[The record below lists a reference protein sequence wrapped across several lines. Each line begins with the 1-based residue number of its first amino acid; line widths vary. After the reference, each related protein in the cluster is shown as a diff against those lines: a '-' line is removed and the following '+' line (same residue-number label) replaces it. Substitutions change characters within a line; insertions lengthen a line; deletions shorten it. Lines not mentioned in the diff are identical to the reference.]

1 MLGLITLEDIIE
13 EIVGEIID
21 ESDTPLEEFSINKN
35 GNIMT
40 NGSKNIKDLYKE
52 FNLKLPESDA
62 TTIGGYV
69 MDLAKKIPLY
79 GETVK
84 DKFFTYK
91 VLSHSR
97 KQILK
102 LEIIKN

>member
-1 MLGLITLEDIIE
+1 
-13 EIVGEIID
+13 
-21 ESDTPLEEFSINKN
+21 
-35 GNIMT
+35 MT

-52 FNLKLPESDA
+52 FNLNLPESDA
-62 TTIGGYV
+62 ITIGGYV
-69 MDLAKKIPLY
+69 MDLAKKIPWY

-102 LEIIKN
+102 LEISKN